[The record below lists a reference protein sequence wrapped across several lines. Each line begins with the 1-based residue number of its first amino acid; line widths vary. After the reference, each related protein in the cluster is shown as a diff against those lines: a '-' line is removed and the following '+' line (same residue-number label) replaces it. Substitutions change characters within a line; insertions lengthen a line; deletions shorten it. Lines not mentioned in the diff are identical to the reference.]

1 MLVGSFGYGRSLAEQ
16 LQQSMDANA
25 CITWDS
31 GASEEVK
38 LIGRLGTHYFYL
50 DGAGLVNVRAEQYVK
65 RIKYVQA

>member
-1 MLVGSFGYGRSLAEQ
+1 
-16 LQQSMDANA
+16 MDANA